1 MGNMEKY
8 INICRM
14 SFVAENGL
22 AHLCVCVIVL
32 LSLFMFLL
40 FLLGLIVAVV
50 EGGGCGRGLSELRM
64 SICKMGH
71 LSIFVVKG

>member
-22 AHLCVCVIVL
+22 AHLCVCVIR
-32 LSLFMFLL
+32 
-40 FLLGLIVAVV
+40 VAVLV
-50 EGGGCGRGLSELRM
+50 HVFAVSSWPYC
-64 SICKMGH
+64 CC
-71 LSIFVVKG
+71 

>member
-1 MGNMEKY
+1 M
-8 INICRM
+8 
-14 SFVAENGL
+14 FVL
-22 AHLCVCVIVL
+22 FVL

-50 EGGGCGRGLSELRM
+50 EGGGCGRDLSELRM

>member
-1 MGNMEKY
+1 ME
-8 INICRM
+8 NISIFVVCRLLLKIVLRI
-14 SFVAENGL
+14 SVFVL
-22 AHLCVCVIVL
+22 FVL

-50 EGGGCGRGLSELRM
+50 EGGGCGRDLSELRM